1 MSLYL
6 WYIDIVSKYI
16 FEFKTLNVILK
27 FSNIKAISKNVYQYI
42 EKKNGKSY
50 YEQTALHAN
59 NLQNPFFF
67 TNRLTKLK

>member
-6 WYIDIVSKYI
+6 WYIEIVSKYI

-27 FSNIKAISKNVYQYI
+27 FSNIKAISKKCLPVHWK
-42 EKKNGKSY
+42 KKNGKSY

-67 TNRLTKLK
+67 HK

>member
-1 MSLYL
+1 MLTS
-6 WYIDIVSKYI
+6 
-16 FEFKTLNVILK
+16 TLK
-27 FSNIKAISKNVYQYI
+27 
-42 EKKNGKSY
+42 KKNGKSY